1 MMLRRS
7 QSSRLA
13 ARSDP
18 ANLVRLR
25 QALLVIDY
33 QDATRLIVAAR
44 ARDAIPGS
52 AARREKFWSL
62 SVAQTPVDRDA

>member
-33 QDATRLIVAAR
+33 LQDAL
-44 ARDAIPGS
+44 
-52 AARREKFWSL
+52 
-62 SVAQTPVDRDA
+62 